1 MTTMSVPG
9 TRPETLPL
17 VQVTS
22 PQRRSSA
29 CRAHTSAFISSTA
42 AVVLKVMSL
51 PRSCSGV
58 VLWSLRGLVGDL
70 VELVQGSGAA
80 AAEVVVEFGVDRV
93 QLVVGV
99 GAGLV
104 REVGG
109 PFDLAHRLGG

>member
-1 MTTMSVPG
+1 
-9 TRPETLPL
+9 
-17 VQVTS
+17 
-22 PQRRSSA
+22 
-29 CRAHTSAFISSTA
+29 
-42 AVVLKVMSL
+42 L

-109 PFDLAHRLGG
+109 PFDLAHRLGGGLDVRVGAGGHGRVDGRAEGGPLVGGEDRDRAAQHVGVGL